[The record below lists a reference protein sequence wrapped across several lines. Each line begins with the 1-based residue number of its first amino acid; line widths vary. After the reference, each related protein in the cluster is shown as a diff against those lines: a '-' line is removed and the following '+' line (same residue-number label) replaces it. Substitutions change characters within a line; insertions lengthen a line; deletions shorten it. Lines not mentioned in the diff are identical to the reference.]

1 MNIFGSKS
9 GHLKILILMATF
21 GITQCSDG
29 FGFPPLPPEVL
40 IVLWRANE
48 AILYFCNFRRFFE
61 MGQAEGTVGLA

>member
-29 FGFPPLPPEVL
+29 FGYPPEVL
-40 IVLWRANE
+40 IVLWSANE
-48 AILYFCNFRRFFE
+48 EILYFCNFRRFFE
-61 MGQAEGTVGLA
+61 MGQAEGTVRLA